1 MMFRL
6 VRSRRAEIRRFGFG
20 LGCFLFCVG
29 QIPPSV
35 GRAATVEKAPH
46 AITLSD
52 AQIRQILVNR
62 IDVQKQGVGIVVGI
76 IEPHK
81 RRVIAYG
88 SLEKG
93 DPRTLESRGRRAG

>member
-1 MMFRL
+1 MVCP
-6 VRSRRAEIRRFGFG
+6 VRSRRAAIRRFGLG
-20 LGCFLFCVG
+20 LVCFLFCVG
-29 QIPPSV
+29 QMQTSV
-35 GRAATVEKAPH
+35 GRAATVEAAPR

-52 AQIRQILVNR
+52 SEIRRILINR

-93 DPRTLESRGRRAG
+93 DPRTLESRGRSAG